1 MESKKHSLKFLRQRK
16 FLLILPFL
24 TLPFITMIFWT
35 LGGGKGSS
43 VVAQGTGMQ
52 NGLNLELPDAKLKS
66 DKGLDKLSFYRLAAL
81 DSLKLLQEKKSD
93 PYWNELIGYKDSG
106 TTNLPGYMNQ
116 NDFHL
121 QKFDN
126 RLSLSPNS
134 HRNMDPNEM
143 KVYSKLQ
150 QLTNEMNKSSSPS
163 SAMNDYD
170 LNSLQSLKQNYDAG
184 KDVDRLEGMMN
195 VMKQDEGKD
204 PEMEQ
209 LNSMLDKILAIQ
221 YPERDTTNLLMQ
233 EGKKESNKVNR
244 KANKTNISFLGNKSN
259 IKTSNDTIAPGNNAI
274 ISLKDEHNNFYSLED
289 EPGDVSNNENTIS
302 AIIPETQTIVAGS
315 TIKLLLTDDVV
326 IKGTAIPKN
335 TFIYGTV
342 SITNERL
349 KISINSIRFLNIL
362 LPVALEVYD
371 LDGLAGIY
379 VPGSISRDVA
389 KQSADQGMSNIGL
402 TTLDPSIAAQVT
414 SAGIQAAKTL
424 ISKKIKLIKVTVKAG
439 YKVLLKDNNQKQ

>member
-1 MESKKHSLKFLRQRK
+1 MENKKHSAKFLRQRK
-16 FLLILPFL
+16 FLLILPLL
-24 TLPFITMIFWT
+24 TLPFITMIFWA
-35 LGGGKGSS
+35 LGGGKGSD
-43 VVAQGTGMQ
+43 VAAQNTGLQ
-52 NGLNLELPDAKLKS
+52 NGLNLKLPDAKLKS

-93 PYWNELIGYKDSG
+93 PYWNELPGYQDSD
-106 TTNLPGYMNQ
+106 TNNLPGYMNQ
-116 NDFHL
+116 NDFQL

-126 RLSLSPNS
+126 KLSLSPSS

-163 SAMNDYD
+163 SAMNEYD

-221 YPERDTTNLLMQ
+221 YPERDTTKLLMQ

-259 IKTSNDTIAPGNNAI
+259 IKTSNDTIAPGNNVIASSI
-274 ISLKDEHNNFYSLED
+274 DEHNNFYSLED
-289 EPGDVSNNENTIS
+289 ELGDVSNKENTIS

-315 TIKLLLTDDVV
+315 TIKLLLTDDVL
-326 IKGTAIPKN
+326 IKGTTIPKN

-342 SITNERL
+342 SLNNERL
-349 KISINSIRFLNIL
+349 KISINSIRYLDNI
-362 LPVALEVYD
+362 LPVALEVFD

-379 VPGSISRDVA
+379 IPGSINRDVA

-402 TTLDPSIAAQVT
+402 TTLDASIAAQAT

-424 ISKKIKLIKVTVKAG
+424 ISKKIKLVKVTVKAG
-439 YKVLLKDNNQKQ
+439 YQVLLKDNN